1 MNTFWLKI
9 AGLAVLVLGLIILVA
24 VLLPSKPQPV
34 EELENERQVQEVGDT
49 KLPPQAKPEPP
60 EPIHTDVKIVEL
72 TLQPSKAPEPAQ
84 KYLLLPKADEQTD
97 VDAVPLYE
105 KAAQSLPKDP
115 QIEERI
121 RTWRKT
127 TLDKLPRQQVQ
138 STLQQLKTTLQLV
151 EQATRC
157 KQCNWPP
164 FEPGTLPE
172 NLSEYR
178 KITFVLAVQARLQ
191 IAQGQYD
198 QAVRTIQTGLAMA
211 RHMGEAPNL
220 TQGLVGVAI
229 GAVMFR
235 ELEQFIQAPDSPNLY
250 QALSALP
257 KPPVDLTKTIEL
269 EIENLNLKQYNFLV
283 RQQFEKQL
291 KPAQDRVRL
300 TMNRL
305 NRHAAALQC
314 LEALRLYAAAHNGKF
329 PDELSNITEVNIPD
343 DPITQ
348 KPFVYSRTGSKAV
361 LEGPAPEGATAKEAI
376 RYELNLKE

>member
-24 VLLPSKPQPV
+24 VFLPSKPQPV
-34 EELENERQVQEVGDT
+34 EEPEYERQVQKVGDT
-49 KLPPQAKPEPP
+49 KLPSQAKPEPP
-60 EPIHTDVKIVEL
+60 QAIHTDVKIVEL

-84 KYLLLPKADEQTD
+84 KYQLLPKADEQTD

-138 STLQQLKTTLQLV
+138 STLQQLKPTLQLI

-178 KITFVLAVQARLQ
+178 KIVFVLSVQARLQ

-198 QAVRTIQTGLAMA
+198 QAVRTIQTGCAMA
-211 RHMGEAPNL
+211 RHMVEAPNL

-269 EIENLNLKQYNFLV
+269 EIENLNQYNFLV
-283 RQQFEKQL
+283 RRQFEKQL
-291 KPAQDRVRL
+291 KPAHDRVRL
-300 TMNRL
+300 IMNRL
-305 NRHAAALQC
+305 NRHAAVLQC
-314 LEALRLYAAAHNGKF
+314 LEALRLYAAAHDSKF

-343 DPITQ
+343 DPTTQ

-361 LEGPAPEGATAKEAI
+361 LEGPPPEGAGAEEAI